1 MAECIEELR
10 AKNAHLEKKISELS
24 VENDRIRAEKYSAE
38 SALRDVKAEKEKLLQ
53 IIENLSKGYANMES

>member
-10 AKNAHLEKKISELS
+10 AKNANLEKKISELS
-24 VENDRIRAEKYSAE
+24 VENDRIRTEKYSLE

>member
-1 MAECIEELR
+1 MAECIEELK

-24 VENDRIRAEKYSAE
+24 VEIDRIRTEKYSAE
-38 SALRDVKAEKEKLLQ
+38 SALRDVKTEKEKLLQ